1 MEKEWYKLP
10 NDIDSVKTIILKR
23 SVNRIYKSLEEL
35 LKSIDEL
42 YWAGDTFYSPFE
54 SAYNDVKEKANK
66 FYRQFTSIL
75 GGIQNGNEQPESES
89 AAEPDPGPYADRNQD
104 PGADSCRDAGKDG
117 AEGTGRKVGKQI

>member
-10 NDIDSVKTIILKR
+10 NDIDSVKTIILKH
-23 SVNRIYKSLEEL
+23 SVNRIYKSWKEL

-54 SAYNDVKEKANK
+54 SAYNDAKEKANK

-89 AAEPDPGPYADRNQD
+89 ADPDPRPHANRKQD
-104 PGADSCRDAGKDG
+104 PRADSCRDEGKDG
-117 AEGTGRKVGKQI
+117 TEGTGGKVGKQI